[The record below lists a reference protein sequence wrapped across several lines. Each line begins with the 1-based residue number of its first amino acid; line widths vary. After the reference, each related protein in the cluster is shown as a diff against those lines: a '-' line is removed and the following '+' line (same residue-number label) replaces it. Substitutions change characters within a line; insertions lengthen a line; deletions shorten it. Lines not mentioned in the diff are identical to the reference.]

1 MNDYQE
7 GMRDT
12 PARTASEQ
20 KLESVRGQG
29 GVFVEAVRVTR
40 MPMIVTDATLPGN
53 PITFVNPAFVH
64 LSGYSP
70 EELLG
75 QHPHFMNGPQTDP
88 GAIAEYEAAMKEG
101 RDITLEIL
109 QYRKDGSA
117 FQSMLF
123 ATPLDDGHGRVI
135 NHFMSYLD
143 ITRRHEAEEALR
155 GLNAELEQ
163 RVEERTRTLEAA
175 NAALRKADAER
186 EMLLVEVNHRAKN
199 SLSVGASLL
208 QLQGRRQADPQTKV
222 LFVESADRLSAMARV
237 HDMLSRSEQG
247 QRVDVA
253 TYVSELCEALK
264 SLTAG
269 DERISL
275 RARTEEDVLID
286 ADVAFPLGIVLTELI
301 TNAVKYAFPGDRSG
315 IIVVQA
321 KRSGPGRVEIIVRDN
336 GIGMTNYR
344 EGSLGY
350 GLIRSL
356 VKQIGGE
363 LEIQGDAGV
372 TVTIAFSDASRFPP
386 PGGREPAAG

>member
-1 MNDYQE
+1 MNEFQE
-7 GMRDT
+7 GVEAT

-20 KLESVRGQG
+20 KVESVRVQG

-40 MPMIVTDATLPGN
+40 MPMIVTDATLPDN
-53 PITFVNPAFVH
+53 PITFANPAFVH

-70 EELLG
+70 DELLG
-75 QHPHFMNGPQTDP
+75 QHPHFMNGPQTNP
-88 GAIAEYEAAMKEG
+88 EAIAEYEAAMRQG
-101 RDITLEIL
+101 RDVTLEIL

-123 ATPLDDGHGRVI
+123 ATPLGDGHGRI
-135 NHFMSYLD
+135 TNHFMSYLD
-143 ITRRHEAEEALR
+143 ITRQYQAEEALR

-163 RVEERTRTLEAA
+163 RVEERTRTLDAA

-186 EMLLVEVNHRAKN
+186 DMLLVEVNHRAKN

-208 QLQGRRQADPQTKV
+208 QLQGRRQADPQIKV

-315 IIVVQA
+315 IVMVQA

-344 EGSLGY
+344 GGSLGY
-350 GLIRSL
+350 GLVRSL

-372 TVTIAFSDASRFPP
+372 TVTIAFSDASRFPR
-386 PGGREPAAG
+386 PGVREPAAG